1 MELQH
6 LLNYCTMNLH
16 NYNLPVMTWSKWLS
30 AKNLEHNTAK
40 GSVTKQTAVIFKY
53 NITNEYHTNF
63 TVRSNNTDHSAAHR
77 TRLDNAWSYNA
88 FIMRSLFNFALSA
101 RLWSA
106 GADWSVLSHST
117 SSSATSSTLLD
128 SSNSSSRQMLCST
141 MHVSMITE
149 L

>member
-53 NITNEYHTNF
+53 NITNEYHT
-63 TVRSNNTDHSAAHR
+63 TSLYAVTTLIIQLHIAH
-77 TRLDNAWSYNA
+77 
-88 FIMRSLFNFALSA
+88 
-101 RLWSA
+101 
-106 GADWSVLSHST
+106 VLTTHEV
-117 SSSATSSTLLD
+117 
-128 SSNSSSRQMLCST
+128 T
-141 MHVSMITE
+141 MHS
-149 L
+149 